1 MDSSCEFSLLPPVS
15 RFISRALWRLDSPVA
30 LILGV
35 AHLLVVAALFLV
47 AAAWGA
53 RLLERFGFE
62 TQSHLESV
70 LLAAGVSF
78 VVLEFALFLMA
89 ATGSLRRGPAI
100 LLLGLL
106 ALSAGRG
113 WRLLWSHARSL
124 ARSCRAS
131 PHSLF
136 DRAIFCGIALFLA
149 LEALL
154 AMAPLTGSDAM
165 HYHFTVPLLEQGRP
179 LAPIFWLTHSFFTGQ
194 AHLLISLGLA
204 LGSDHISMGL
214 IFLGGLL
221 TAAALF
227 AMAREL
233 MPLRWAWI
241 AALIFVATPLVFW
254 QIGTSGSPDIWM
266 AFYVAL
272 AALAAARGEAAGA
285 SAAGSAKATHR
296 WFVLA
301 GLFAGAAAGVK
312 YTGWVIPFV
321 LLAYLLVVRRSWKT
335 GAACALVSLVVGIWP
350 LARNWMWT
358 GDPVFP
364 FLTPW
369 LAPARV
375 NLCGLEAIRLAT
387 RAEAF
392 GRDLPHL
399 LKFPF
404 ALVLNGNQ
412 YGLGHYFGPLV
423 LAFAPLLPFAN
434 WRKPA
439 GRFAALFWATLFVS
453 ALLTSQ
459 MGRFLLP
466 AYALSLALVLSGV
479 AAMKEGGRRIIHL
492 SCAGTIAVF
501 LLFAAAS
508 DAIYAREF
516 LPVVLGIEQ
525 ERAFLERMAPDYR
538 IVEFINR
545 NLAPEA
551 GGQGNGSVM
560 VFFRH
565 LYYLRVPFVD
575 GAPEYSW
582 AMDPPQ
588 VQTPDAML
596 ELLRNLDVRWIV
608 QTREYPEDLAR
619 PLLALEQQGKL
630 LPIASTD
637 VENRTGTGR
646 IYNQTEKLHVVLF
659 RVTEGNEK

>member
-1 MDSSCEFSLLPPVS
+1 M
-15 RFISRALWRLDSPVA
+15 A
-30 LILGV
+30 LILAV
-35 AHLLVVAALFLV
+35 AYLLVVAALFLV

-70 LLAAGVSF
+70 LFTAGFSF
-78 VVLEFALFLMA
+78 VVLEFALFVMA
-89 ATGSLRRGPAI
+89 VTGSLRRGPAA
-100 LLLGLL
+100 LLLGLM
-106 ALSAGRG
+106 ALTAGRG
-113 WRLLWSHARSL
+113 WRLLWSHTRSL
-124 ARSCRAS
+124 AESCRAS
-131 PHSLF
+131 LHSLF

-165 HYHFTVPLLEQGRP
+165 HYHFTAPLLEQGRP

-221 TAAALF
+221 TAVALF

-233 MPLRWAWI
+233 MPLRLAWI

-272 AALAAARGEAAGA
+272 AALAAARAEAAGA
-285 SAAGSAKATHR
+285 LTAGSSAKATHR

-321 LLAYLLVVRRSWKT
+321 LVAYLLVVRRSWKSSF
-335 GAACALVSLVVGIWP
+335 ACALASLVAGIWP

-358 GDPVFP
+358 GDPAFP

-375 NLCGLEAIRLAT
+375 NLYGLEAIRLAT

-392 GRDLPHL
+392 GRGLPHL
-399 LKFPF
+399 LEFPF

-423 LAFAPLLPFAN
+423 LAFAPLLPLAN

-439 GRFAALFWATLFVS
+439 GRFAALLGATLFVS
-453 ALLTSQ
+453 TLLTSQ

-479 AAMKEGGRRIIHL
+479 AATKERGRRIIHL

-501 LLFAAAS
+501 LFFAAAS
-508 DAIYAREF
+508 DAIYARNF

-525 ERAFLERMAPDYR
+525 EHAFLERMAPDYR

-551 GGQGNGSVM
+551 GGQDNGSVM

-565 LYYLRVPFVD
+565 LYYLRVPFVY

-582 AMDPPQ
+582 VMDPAQ

-596 ELLRNLDVRWIV
+596 ELLRNLNVRWIV
-608 QTREYPEDLAR
+608 QTREYPEQLAA
-619 PLLALEQQGKL
+619 PLSALEQQGKL

-646 IYNQTEKLHVVLF
+646 IYNETEKLHVVLF